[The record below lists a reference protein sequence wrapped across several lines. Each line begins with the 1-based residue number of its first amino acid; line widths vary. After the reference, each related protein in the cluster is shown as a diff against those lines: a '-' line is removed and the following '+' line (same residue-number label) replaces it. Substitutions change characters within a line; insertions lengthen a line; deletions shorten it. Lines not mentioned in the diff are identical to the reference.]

1 MDADSHRQRPSLL
14 IRAPRRFSRTEAT
27 RTRYP
32 GSPAPPWP
40 PPPPCAPV
48 LPLTLFFSVSPWLCG
63 EYSFGCGYA
72 LCTSVARFL
81 FPLRVRNFGTPAR
94 DVAAWTFL
102 SRLHGAVHLSE
113 FWRQ

>member
-48 LPLTLFFSVSPWLCG
+48 LPLTLFSQCLRGSVVNILLVAASAGRPREPCASVASATSVCSRFAFDFVFLSVSV
-63 EYSFGCGYA
+63 A
-72 LCTSVARFL
+72 L
-81 FPLRVRNFGTPAR
+81 
-94 DVAAWTFL
+94 
-102 SRLHGAVHLSE
+102 
-113 FWRQ
+113 